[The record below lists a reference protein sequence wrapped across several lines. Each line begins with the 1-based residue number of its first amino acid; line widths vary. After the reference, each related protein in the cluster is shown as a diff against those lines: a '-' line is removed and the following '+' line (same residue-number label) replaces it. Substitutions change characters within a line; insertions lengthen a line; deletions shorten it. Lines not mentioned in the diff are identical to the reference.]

1 MSLFRSKRIEI
12 KTVVSLLT
20 FLMVSQCVVAM
31 AGSDRI
37 YPTNKVTLY
46 RGEKI
51 VGVYTKEAPL
61 PDGSI
66 ISTDGRCAVK
76 LDDLYLVAEDQSV
89 FSINTSGRHRN
100 LFVKQG
106 IVYFKTSA
114 MRRPFSFMT
123 PGGALTVQ
131 AIRLHAAAGDQTI
144 KGYVAVTD
152 SQSEVGVA
160 EGGAMDVL
168 TDDGLMTIEPGKK
181 IILSQADMDIGLP
194 ESEEPAAASS
204 EPESSGI
211 STPQKIAYGA
221 LGGGVIAGVVF
232 GLSSGGGGGGGG
244 GGDDDD
250 GDVSPSAP

>member
-46 RGEKI
+46 RGEKK

-61 PDGSI
+61 PDGSV

-100 LFVKQG
+100 LFVKEG

-114 MRRPFSFMT
+114 MRRPFSVRVCSFPFLVM
-123 PGGALTVQ
+123 
-131 AIRLHAAAGDQTI
+131 
-144 KGYVAVTD
+144 
-152 SQSEVGVA
+152 
-160 EGGAMDVL
+160 
-168 TDDGLMTIEPGKK
+168 
-181 IILSQADMDIGLP
+181 
-194 ESEEPAAASS
+194 ASS
-204 EPESSGI
+204 
-211 STPQKIAYGA
+211 STRVSNPS
-221 LGGGVIAGVVF
+221 LML
-232 GLSSGGGGGGGG
+232 LSVGEI
-244 GGDDDD
+244 
-250 GDVSPSAP
+250 SAP

>member
-1 MSLFRSKRIEI
+1 
-12 KTVVSLLT
+12 
-20 FLMVSQCVVAM
+20 MVSQCVVAM

-46 RGEKI
+46 RGEQK

-61 PDGSI
+61 PEGSVI
-66 ISTDGRCAVK
+66 ATDGRCAVK

-100 LFVKQG
+100 LFVEEG

-114 MRRPFSFMT
+114 MKHPFSFIT
-123 PGGALTVQ
+123 PDGALTVQ
-131 AIRLHAAAGDQTI
+131 AIRLHAAAGDQSI

-160 EGGAMDVL
+160 EGGSMDVL
-168 TDDGLMTIEPGKK
+168 TEEGLVTIQSGKK

-194 ESEEPAAASS
+194 ESEEPPAAAASS
-204 EPESSGI
+204 EPKPVI
-211 STPQKIAYGA
+211 STTEKIVYGS
-221 LGGGVIAGVVF
+221 LGVAAAAGIVLF
-232 GLSSGGGGGGGG
+232 LSDGGGGGGGG
-244 GGDDDD
+244 GGDDDN